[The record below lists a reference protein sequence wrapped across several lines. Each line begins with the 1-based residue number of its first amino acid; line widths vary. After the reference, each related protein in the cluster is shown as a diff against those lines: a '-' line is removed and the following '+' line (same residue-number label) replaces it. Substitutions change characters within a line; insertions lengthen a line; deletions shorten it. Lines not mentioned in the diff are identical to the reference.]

1 MLSKN
6 PDTKMWILCEILEQA
21 KLIYSGRMQ
30 VSDCLGRAGR
40 EELTTKGREG
50 TFFDNEN
57 VLYLD

>member
-1 MLSKN
+1 
-6 PDTKMWILCEILEQA
+6 MWILCEILEQA

-30 VSDCLGRAGR
+30 VSDCLGRVGR